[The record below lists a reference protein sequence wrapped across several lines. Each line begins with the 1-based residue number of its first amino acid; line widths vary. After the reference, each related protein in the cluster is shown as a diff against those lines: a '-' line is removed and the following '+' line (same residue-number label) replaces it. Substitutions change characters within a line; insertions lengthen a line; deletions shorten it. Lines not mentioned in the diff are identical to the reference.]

1 MAHLTR
7 RVVPYLLMVLFLV
20 VLVVAVIGIA
30 QGVGF

>member
-1 MAHLTR
+1 MALRTR
-7 RVVPYLLMVLFLV
+7 RLIPYLLMILFLI